1 MLDVEK
7 LKQEW
12 NDTLLYS
19 WMGLTFTDIDEDG
32 WVVLELDV
40 QKHHRGG
47 GGTEAVNGA
56 VIAYIFDLVGG
67 VAIRAASEGKV
78 KRQVTISLNM
88 QYLELAA
95 AKDKIYAKSRVIRMG
110 GTLAFVE
117 SIMVTEDGDVC
128 SRCTG
133 QYRIFKPKDKT
144 HSNIK
149 ADIK

>member
-12 NDTLLYS
+12 NDTVLYS
-19 WMGLTFTDIDEDG
+19 WMGLTFTHIDDDG

-88 QYLELAA
+88 QYLELAT
-95 AKDKIYAKSRVIRMG
+95 AKDKIYAKSRVVRMG

-117 SIMVTEDGDVC
+117 SVMVTEDGDAC

-144 HSNIK
+144 HPNIK